1 MIYLRNNNLLT
12 ALMFRNLKVRGEM
25 VTDDQA
31 QRLDEILLN
40 SFKEDEETELKIKKI
55 LVPELEEK
63 LAHNEQVKETVNV
76 ILSHPDFYEMDGKL
90 YHSKVKLS
98 IPMVLAVKMKE
109 NFDNPEELNK
119 LINFWCWVSLNPDAE
134 SRENIYQWVKKQN
147 IPILPSGLIL
157 TFRRVVKV
165 EGVDYTLTEYVNET
179 YLKLRK
185 SKKSTT
191 VNVYKNDESYNLK
204 EGDLVGV
211 LKDIYNT
218 PQEEVYYT
226 SNHDKTVKYY
236 IGQEVRM
243 SRENVDSDKNNE
255 CSTGYHSAGP
265 GFAYRG
271 FGDTPV
277 AVTLNPADV
286 LVVYENNFGK
296 ARSSAFTIVGVLK
309 EDAEWAEDKEMLEVI
324 EENTQYHIDRMNKLI
339 AAYNPNDTIQQQLYV
354 SQEGLDVNQL
364 PGFFEIKSIL
374 N

>member
-1 MIYLRNNNLLT
+1 MIYLRNNNLLSV
-12 ALMFRNLKVRGEM
+12 LQFLNLKVRGEM

-40 SFKEDEETELKIKKI
+40 SFKEDEETELEIKKI

-63 LAHNEQVKETVNV
+63 LAHNEQVKETVSV
-76 ILSHPDFYEMDGKL
+76 ILTHPDFYEMEGKL

-109 NFDNPEELNK
+109 NFENPEELNK

-165 EGVDYTLTEYVNET
+165 NGVDYALTEYVNET
-179 YLKLRK
+179 YLKIKK
-185 SKKSTT
+185 SKKKTT
-191 VNVYKNDESYNLK
+191 INVYKNDEGYNLK
-204 EGDLVGV
+204 DGKLVGI
-211 LKDIYNT
+211 LADLYNT

-243 SRENVDSDKNNE
+243 ARENVDPNKRNT
-255 CSTGYHSAGP
+255 CSKGYHVASI
-265 GFAYRG
+265 GFSYSG

-277 AVTLNPADV
+277 AVVVNPADV
-286 LVVYENNFGK
+286 LVVYENDFGK
-296 ARSSAFTIVGVLK
+296 TRCAAMTIVGVLK
-309 EDAEWAEDKEMLEVI
+309 EDAEWADDKEMLEVI

-364 PGFFEIKSIL
+364 PGFFEIKNIL